1 MRVRNYVP
9 KQVFCEN
16 YVTFAFPLTSE
27 ARCFILK
34 TMSGGK
40 SKTVLLVLTVA
51 SCVLT
56 LAFAITGE
64 VLRGAV
70 YGGTL
75 PVAVNLA
82 FGAAERLLLTVTAV
96 CLMLTFGYTK
106 ALKPGIS
113 GGIIASVAGAAVA
126 VANFPFVCMAQGLLG
141 ITASGGEFALFIVY
155 CISVG
160 LFEETAF
167 RGFVFPLV
175 LEKTGN
181 KKYGVFIAV
190 TVSSALFAILHLLN
204 LAQGASV
211 GATALQVGY
220 TFLVGCMCS
229 VIMIATGSLLVPVI
243 VHAAFDVGGTMTS
256 LGVAAGSHWNTPS
269 IIIMAV
275 VGTLA
280 ALYLAAW
287 FFRHSD
293 RALRL
298 LPDREE

>member
-1 MRVRNYVP
+1 M
-9 KQVFCEN
+9 
-16 YVTFAFPLTSE
+16 
-27 ARCFILK
+27 
-34 TMSGGK
+34 
-40 SKTVLLVLTVA
+40 
-51 SCVLT
+51 
-56 LAFAITGE
+56 
-64 VLRGAV
+64 
-70 YGGTL
+70 
-75 PVAVNLA
+75 
-82 FGAAERLLLTVTAV
+82 
-96 CLMLTFGYTK
+96 
-106 ALKPGIS
+106 
-113 GGIIASVAGAAVA
+113 
-126 VANFPFVCMAQGLLG
+126 
-141 ITASGGEFALFIVY
+141 
-155 CISVG
+155 G

-190 TVSSALFAILHLLN
+190 IVSSALFAILHLLN

-229 VIMIATGSLLVPVI
+229 VILIATGSLLVPVI

-269 IIIMAV
+269 IIIMAA

-298 LPDREE
+298 LPDRESR